1 MLIVVSPAKSLD
13 MSPVSAE
20 MTDLMFP
27 DDAMRLAKA
36 ARNLTLSDLKG
47 LMSISD
53 NLAKL
58 NRDRFKAYSADPEPE
73 NVKPA
78 VFAFDGDTYKGL
90 EAKTLDP
97 DALRWAQDH
106 LRILSGMYGLL
117 RPLDGM
123 QPYRLEM
130 GSKLK
135 TRRGKDLYD
144 YWGTQISKRLNAE
157 AEAIGTDIL
166 VNCASQEYFHAA
178 DNKALKLRV
187 VTPQFYEVKGG
198 KPKIVS
204 FFAKRARGAMARY
217 IIENRITEVEDLK
230 GFHTGGYAFDPDM
243 SQDNTL
249 VFSRDYPEE

>member
-13 MSPVSAE
+13 MSPVSVDP
-20 MTDLMFP
+20 TDLMFP

-157 AEAIGTDIL
+157 AEAIGTDVL

-178 DNKALKLRV
+178 DTKALKLRV

-204 FFAKRARGAMARY
+204 FLAKRARGAMARY